1 MNKVVLI
8 GRVTKDIEVRK
19 TNSGK
24 SFTRFTLAVNRR
36 GKEAGANFITCV
48 AWEKTADLLG
58 AYVKKG
64 NQIGICG
71 RIETGKYEDRDGKTV
86 FTTDVIVEEMDFLE
100 SKGSTQAA
108 NEPTDQQP
116 DVPEPDIPE
125 IGSDDLPF

>member
-36 GKEAGANFITCV
+36 GKDAGANFITCV

-86 FTTDVIVEEMDFLE
+86 FTTDVMVEEMDFLE
-100 SKGSTQAA
+100 PKGSTSAA
-108 NEPTDQQP
+108 DEPTDTQ
-116 DVPEPDIPE
+116 PDIPE
-125 IGSDDLPF
+125 INPDDLPW

>member
-8 GRVTKDIEVRK
+8 GRVTKDVEVRK

-36 GKEAGANFITCV
+36 GKDAGANFITCV

-64 NQIGICG
+64 NQVGICG

-86 FTTDVIVEEMDFLE
+86 FTTDVMVEEMDFLE
-100 SKGSTQAA
+100 PKGSTPAA
-108 NEPTDQQP
+108 DEPTAQQQ
-116 DVPEPDIPE
+116 
-125 IGSDDLPF
+125 DLPDLSVLDPDSLPW

>member
-19 TNSGK
+19 TGTGK

-36 GKEAGANFITCV
+36 GKDAGANFITCV

-86 FTTDVIVEEMDFLE
+86 FTTDVMVEEMDFLE
-100 SKGSTQAA
+100 SKGSTPAA
-108 NEPTDQQP
+108 NEPTDQQ
-116 DVPEPDIPE
+116 PDIPE

>member
-36 GKEAGANFITCV
+36 GKDAGANFITCV

-86 FTTDVIVEEMDFLE
+86 FTTDVMVEEMDFLE
-100 SKGSTQAA
+100 SKGSTPAA

-116 DVPEPDIPE
+116 DIPE
-125 IGSDDLPF
+125 INPDDLPW

>member
-36 GKEAGANFITCV
+36 GKDAGANFITCV

-100 SKGSTQAA
+100 SKGSTPAA
-108 NEPTDQQP
+108 NEPTDQQ
-116 DVPEPDIPE
+116 PDIPE

>member
-36 GKEAGANFITCV
+36 GKDAGANFITCV
-48 AWEKTADLLG
+48 AWEKIADVLG

-64 NQIGICG
+64 NQIGISG

-86 FTTDVIVEEMDFLE
+86 FTTDVMVEELDLLE
-100 SKGSTQAA
+100 SRGSTPAA
-108 NEPTDQQP
+108 DEPTAQQQ
-116 DVPEPDIPE
+116 
-125 IGSDDLPF
+125 DLPDLSGLDPDSLPW

>member
-36 GKEAGANFITCV
+36 GKDAGANFITCV
-48 AWEKTADLLG
+48 AWEKVADVLG

-64 NQIGICG
+64 NQIGISG

-86 FTTDVIVEEMDFLE
+86 FTTDVMVEELDLLE
-100 SKGSTQAA
+100 SRGSTPAA
-108 NEPTDQQP
+108 DEPTAQQQ
-116 DVPEPDIPE
+116 
-125 IGSDDLPF
+125 DLPDLSGLDPDSLPW

>member
-8 GRVTKDIEVRK
+8 GRVTKDVEVRK

-24 SFTRFTLAVNRR
+24 SYTRFTLAVNRR
-36 GKEAGANFITCV
+36 GKDAGANFITCV

-86 FTTDVIVEEMDFLE
+86 YTTDVMVEEADFLE
-100 SKGSTQAA
+100 PKGSVPAA
-108 NEPTDQQP
+108 SEPTNIQ
-116 DVPEPDIPE
+116 PDIPE
-125 IGSDDLPF
+125 INPDDLPW

>member
-36 GKEAGANFITCV
+36 GKDAGANFITCV

-64 NQIGICG
+64 NQVGICG

-86 FTTDVIVEEMDFLE
+86 YTTDVMVEEMDFLE
-100 SKGSTQAA
+100 PKGSTPAA
-108 NEPTDQQP
+108 DEPTDTQP
-116 DVPEPDIPE
+116 DLPE
-125 IGSDDLPF
+125 INPDDLPW

>member
-36 GKEAGANFITCV
+36 GKDAGANFIACV

-86 FTTDVIVEEMDFLE
+86 YTTDVMVEEMDFLE
-100 SKGSTQAA
+100 PKGSTPAA
-108 NEPTDQQP
+108 DEPTDTQP
-116 DVPEPDIPE
+116 DLPE
-125 IGSDDLPF
+125 INPDDLPW

>member
-36 GKEAGANFITCV
+36 GKDAGANFITCV

-100 SKGSTQAA
+100 SKGSTPAA
-108 NEPTDQQP
+108 NEPTGQQQ
-116 DVPEPDIPE
+116 
-125 IGSDDLPF
+125 DLPDLSGLDPDSLPW

>member
-8 GRVTKDIEVRK
+8 GRVTKDVEVRK

-36 GKEAGANFITCV
+36 GKDAGANFITCV

-58 AYVKKG
+58 SYVKKG
-64 NQIGICG
+64 NQVGICG

-86 FTTDVIVEEMDFLE
+86 YTTDVMVEEVDFLE
-100 SKGSTQAA
+100 PKGSSPAPE
-108 NEPTDQQP
+108 EPTQSDL
-116 DVPEPDIPE
+116 PE
-125 IGSDDLPF
+125 INPDDLPW

>member
-36 GKEAGANFITCV
+36 GKDAGANFITCV
-48 AWEKTADLLG
+48 AWEKIADVLG

-64 NQIGICG
+64 NQIGISG

-86 FTTDVIVEEMDFLE
+86 FTTDVMVEELDLLE
-100 SKGSTQAA
+100 PKESTPAA
-108 NEPTDQQP
+108 DEPTAQQQ
-116 DVPEPDIPE
+116 
-125 IGSDDLPF
+125 DLPDLSELDPDSLPW